1 MVVRRGFWVMQKK
14 YGRRPG
20 LKAVDTGARRSAP
33 TFGREA
39 VLSYAEK
46 GGGVRVFEND
56 AERLVSKL
64 LGIDPRVRRFQPQ
77 PFAVDLVE
85 GRLLRTAEQRDVARR
100 QYAGRPGPALYTPD
114 FYAEFCS
121 GRRLALEV
129 KLDRYLGAEP
139 DHERIELAK
148 KVLTNYGHEFV
159 RVVMPAD
166 LSHQLRSNITLL
178 HHAALRADLRPDDAA
193 VAQIDTL
200 AAQGARTYG
209 DFANGL
215 GVSVNLMPML
225 VLHGVLAID
234 LISHRFERRSPMTAA
249 YGSLD
254 HLELMERLAR

>member
-1 MVVRRGFWVMQKK
+1 MKK
-14 YGRRPG
+14 YGRRHG
-20 LKAVDTGARRSAP
+20 LKAVDSGARKSAA
-33 TFGREA
+33 TFGSEA
-39 VLSYAEK
+39 ALSYAEK

-85 GRLLRTAEQRDVARR
+85 GRLLRTPEQRDVARR

-114 FYAEFCS
+114 FYAELYS
-121 GRRLALEV
+121 GRLLAIEV

-139 DHERIELAK
+139 DHERIDLAK

-166 LSHQLRSNITLL
+166 LSHQLRSNIALL
-178 HHAALRADLRPDDAA
+178 HYVALRSDLRPDDAA
-193 VAQIDTL
+193 VAQVDVLT
-200 AAQGARTYG
+200 AQGARTYG
-209 DFANGL
+209 DFVSGMGISANQ
-215 GVSVNLMPML
+215 MPMF
-225 VLHGVLAID
+225 VFHGVLAID
-234 LISHRFERRSPMTAA
+234 LIGHRFERRSPMTAA

-254 HLELMERLAR
+254 HLQLMERLAR

>member
-1 MVVRRGFWVMQKK
+1 MVRRRRSRR
-14 YGRRPG
+14 GRR
-20 LKAVDTGARRSAP
+20 DAR
-33 TFGREA
+33 G
-39 VLSYAEK
+39 
-46 GGGVRVFEND
+46 
-56 AERLVSKL
+56 
-64 LGIDPRVRRFQPQ
+64 
-77 PFAVDLVE
+77 
-85 GRLLRTAEQRDVARR
+85 
-100 QYAGRPGPALYTPD
+100 
-114 FYAEFCS
+114 S
-121 GRRLALEV
+121 GS
-129 KLDRYLGAEP
+129 LDRYLGAEP

-193 VAQIDTL
+193 VAQVDTL

-234 LISHRFERRSPMTAA
+234 LISYRFERRSPMTAA